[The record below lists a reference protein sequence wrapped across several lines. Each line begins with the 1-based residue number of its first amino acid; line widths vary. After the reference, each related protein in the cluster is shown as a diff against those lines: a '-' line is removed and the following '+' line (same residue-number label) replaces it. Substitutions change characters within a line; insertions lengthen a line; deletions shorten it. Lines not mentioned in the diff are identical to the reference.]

1 MSSLIHFGASFD
13 LTSNASTLFFV
24 TRAMQLDP
32 SDTMG
37 VYWLH
42 TDAAA
47 TGLAS
52 IIQEEAPVNVFAALQ
67 KESVQENV
75 DESRK
80 RSLWISIDP
89 LI

>member
-13 LTSNASTLFFV
+13 LTSNVSTHFFV

-32 SDTMG
+32 SDIMG

-42 TDAAA
+42 TDAAT

-52 IIQEEAPVNVFAALQ
+52 IIQEEAPVNVYAA
-67 KESVQENV
+67 VQQE
-75 DESRK
+75 
-80 RSLWISIDP
+80 
-89 LI
+89 

>member
-1 MSSLIHFGASFD
+1 MSSLIHLGTSFD
-13 LTSNASTLFFV
+13 SEFNASTHFSV

-37 VYWLH
+37 VDWLH

-52 IIQEEAPVNVFAALQ
+52 IKQEEAPVNVYAALQ
-67 KESVQENV
+67 QES
-75 DESRK
+75 
-80 RSLWISIDP
+80 
-89 LI
+89 